1 MFSSYKK
8 YAVEKLTY
16 MSGPRV
22 FLLFSSVLLAFIFVI
37 CLGASA
43 AWSSENPRAQNFQQ
57 NGFLDF
63 KAFSL
68 KSEKSPPVLTD
79 QCLPLLKSV
88 HLSSSS
94 ASGPAQRPAGTAA
107 ALGLLMGMRYAL
119 SPAPQAQILQL
130 QATTQLAELSPQGSG
145 NNDRSALTVSAYR
158 QCQKELALQNLQ

>member
-79 QCLPLLKSV
+79 QCLPCSNP
-88 HLSSSS
+88 SIS
-94 ASGPAQRPAGTAA
+94 
-107 ALGLLMGMRYAL
+107 
-119 SPAPQAQILQL
+119 PQAPLQD
-130 QATTQLAELSPQGSG
+130 QP
-145 NNDRSALTVSAYR
+145 SAP
-158 QCQKELALQNLQ
+158 LALPQLLAF